1 MSKHGLLLSHAVSR
15 DRITMKR
22 DARSFGGPQ
31 LTFRGSRRRVR
42 NLRIREYLG
51 WGFVWFVLWV
61 LFILVVLIP
70 WVGSRPHP
78 H

>member
-1 MSKHGLLLSHAVSR
+1 MR
-15 DRITMKR
+15 R
-22 DARSFGGPQ
+22 DARPSGGPQ
-31 LTFRGSRRRVR
+31 MTFRGSRRRVR
-42 NLRIREYLG
+42 GIRIRDHIG

-70 WVGSRPHP
+70 WIGSRPHP